1 MSAKTLTSGEL
12 RKLSRAAVDL
22 YKATNQR
29 ALGAQVHTLIKSAC
43 TVEYVTY
50 SSINRQSQSGLSLTF
65 YSHPDAERRLEKA
78 WPAYLHYVKSYP
90 EIWSHVLSPRHQ
102 GKVMRVWDTLPASL
116 VKSVAAV
123 GYVDEVAKPNFGEFQ
138 LIYYIRNSG
147 GFAGITC
154 NRNGREFTD
163 KEKAV
168 LEFLSPHLQAAY
180 ENCAAFEANAGL
192 IARAAAAQRVT
203 SQEMIWLDQA
213 LAIVEITPRIPELIR
228 EFFNEEM
235 GYRQLPQKI
244 TEWLRATGASPT
256 HPPLR
261 PLIIRRP
268 NASLKIRFYPEQ
280 LPGLHLLTLH
290 RQSITPTLDDL
301 KPLGLSR
308 RESEVLLW
316 LAQGKTNA
324 EISRLL
330 YINRRTVD
338 GHVQAIL
345 AKLGVENRTA
355 ASLLVADLL
364 HG

>member
-1 MSAKTLTSGEL
+1 MEAIGYI
-12 RKLSRAAVDL
+12 D
-22 YKATNQR
+22 
-29 ALGAQVHTLIKSAC
+29 
-43 TVEYVTY
+43 EY
-50 SSINRQSQSGLSLTF
+50 
-65 YSHPDAERRLEKA
+65 
-78 WPAYLHYVKSYP
+78 
-90 EIWSHVLSPRHQ
+90 
-102 GKVMRVWDTLPASL
+102 
-116 VKSVAAV
+116 
-123 GYVDEVAKPNFGEFQ
+123 AKPTFCEYQ
-138 LIYYIRNSG
+138 LGYYLRAPG
-147 GFAGITC
+147 RLACITC

-168 LEFLSPHLQAAY
+168 VEFLTPHLQAAF
-180 ENCAAFEANAGL
+180 ENCLAFEANVAL
-192 IARAAAAQRVT
+192 VARAAAARRVT
-203 SQEMIWLDQA
+203 SQEMIWLDRA
-213 LAIVEITPRIPELIR
+213 LAVVEITPRIRELIR

-235 GYRQLPQKI
+235 GSRQLPQKI
-244 TEWLRATGASPT
+244 TEWLHPAVSSRA

-268 NASLKIRFYPEQ
+268 NASLKIRLYPEQ
-280 LPGLHLLTLH
+280 LPGLHLLTFH

-301 KPLGLSR
+301 KPFGLSR

-324 EISRLL
+324 EISRIL